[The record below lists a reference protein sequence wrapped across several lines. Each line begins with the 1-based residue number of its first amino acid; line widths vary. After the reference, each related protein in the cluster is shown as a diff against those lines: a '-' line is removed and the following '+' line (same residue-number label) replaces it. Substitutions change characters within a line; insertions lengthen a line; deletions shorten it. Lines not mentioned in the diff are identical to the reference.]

1 MKENF
6 QFFPWWAKIPQW
18 LKILLIFPLLF
29 LNGFL
34 LFIIIDYLQP
44 LFNFLIIAS
53 ILAFLLEL
61 VIKLLINQGL
71 NRSIA
76 ITIVFSSSLI
86 FLIIN
91 SFILIPILIQQLN
104 ELIINT
110 PTWIKQANQ
119 YLLSLADSPLLDKLE
134 RFSINFD
141 AIIQQITNK
150 LSTIITTLG
159 SQSLNIFV
167 TTINSIFD
175 VLFILVFTIFLLI
188 GGDKFWQ
195 GLYSFFPPPWNVKIP
210 SYFRQTFKDYFFSR
224 LILVGIASIVRL
236 IVFTLLGLPSSLLF
250 AFGIGIAT
258 LIPLL
263 GGFVAFLC
271 GLIILFKSAKLALF
285 FFVSAVIIEQITDNV
300 IAPRVM
306 GEIIGLNP
314 IWLIISLFIGAKIGG
329 LLGIF
334 LAVPVASVIK
344 KIVDDI
350 RYLDSVSCPHEN
362 ISMESIEST

>member
-6 QFFPWWAKIPQW
+6 KFFEWWGKIPQW
-18 LKILLIFPLLF
+18 LKVFLIFPLLF

-34 LFIIIDYLQP
+34 LFLIIDYLQP
-44 LFNFLIIAS
+44 LINFLILAS
-53 ILAFLLEL
+53 IISFLLEL
-61 VIKLLINQGL
+61 VVKLLIKQGI
-71 NRSIA
+71 NRSVAVA
-76 ITIVFSSSLI
+76 IVLLSALI

-91 SFILIPILIQQLN
+91 SLILIPILIQQLN
-104 ELIINT
+104 ELIINA

-119 YLLSLADSPLLDKLE
+119 YLLSLSDSPWLDKLD

-141 AIIQQITNK
+141 SIIQQITTK
-150 LSTIITTLG
+150 LSTIVKTLG
-159 SQSLNIFV
+159 TQSLNIFV

-175 VLFILVFTIFLLI
+175 VLFIIIFTIFLLI

-195 GLYSFFPPPWNVKIP
+195 GLYSFLPNPWNTKIP
-210 SYFRQTFKDYFFSR
+210 RYFRLTFKDYFFSR

-236 IVFTLLGLPSSLLF
+236 IVFILLGVPSPLLF
-250 AFGIGIAT
+250 AFGIGVTT
-258 LIPLL
+258 LVPLL
-263 GGFVAFLC
+263 GGFVTILC
-271 GLIILFKSAKLALF
+271 TLILIFKSGKLALF
-285 FFVSAVIIEQITDNV
+285 FFISAIIIDQVTDNV
-300 IAPRVM
+300 IAPRLM

-350 RYLDSVSCPHEN
+350 RCSDCVSIAHEN
-362 ISMESIEST
+362 ISIESIE